1 MNLINMDENSVEL
14 LKEQVDDKF
23 DTLFN
28 SNVINLIDKIIEE
41 ENEDGILD
49 ILTERNSS
57 LIHDIDYTDSK
68 KPKNMVSKNENK
80 KKILV
85 KSFVGDDEISRLL
98 SENKKRKQNEWT
110 S

>member
-1 MNLINMDENSVEL
+1 MDKNSVEL

-28 SNVINLIDKIIEE
+28 SNMINLIDKIIEE

-57 LIHDIDYTDSK
+57 LIQDIDYTDSK

-85 KSFVGDDEISRLL
+85 KSFVGEDEISRLL

>member
-1 MNLINMDENSVEL
+1 MDKNSVEL

-28 SNVINLIDKIIEE
+28 SNMINLIDKIIEE

-85 KSFVGDDEISRLL
+85 KSFVGEDEISRLL

>member
-1 MNLINMDENSVEL
+1 MDKNSVEL

-28 SNVINLIDKIIEE
+28 SNMINLIDKIIEE

-57 LIHDIDYTDSK
+57 LIQDIDYTDSK

-85 KSFVGDDEISRLL
+85 KSVVGEDEISRLL